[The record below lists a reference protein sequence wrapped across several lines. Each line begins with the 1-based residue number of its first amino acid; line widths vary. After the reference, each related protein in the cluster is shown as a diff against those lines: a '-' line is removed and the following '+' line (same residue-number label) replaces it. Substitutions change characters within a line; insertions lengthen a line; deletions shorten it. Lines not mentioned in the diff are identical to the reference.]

1 MTVRSVVLAV
11 CAAAVLGACSS
22 SMSLDDYAETMT
34 ASTEAYVVESQDLSY
49 DYQSS
54 VEDGV
59 RAIVE
64 SGVDDAAAQA
74 TELMRRSTV
83 EYLAL
88 LLDAMGRFVE
98 QIDELNAPADLV
110 EDHEEYLAAVWS
122 VYGAIPEA
130 QDEVRGAEDLED
142 IERAFTASAF
152 ADGQPRWT
160 ASCERVE
167 VAIVEAGGS
176 VDLRC
181 VRTEP
186 SG

>member
-1 MTVRSVVLAV
+1 MVRSVVLTA
-11 CAAAVLGACSS
+11 CAALALGACSA

-34 ASTEAYVVESQDLSY
+34 ASTEAYVVESQNLSY
-49 DYQSS
+49 DYQSA

-64 SGVDDAAAQA
+64 SGDDDAAAQA

-98 QIDELNAPADLV
+98 QIDGLDAPADLA
-110 EDHEEYLAAVWS
+110 EDHDEYLAAVWS

-130 QDEVRGAEDLED
+130 QDQVRSAESLED
-142 IERAFTASAF
+142 IERAFTASTF

-160 ASCERVE
+160 ASCERLE

-186 SG
+186 RP